1 MKNINIK
8 LVETGMIPVFYH
20 ADINVCKEVLKS
32 CYKGGVRAFEFTN
45 RGENALEVFKE
56 LKRYSAADFPD
67 LLLGVGS
74 ILNLVHVDEFIAAG
88 ADFIVSPFLNES
100 ILRRCKDKNI
110 YAIPGCMTLTEIVQA
125 QEWGAD
131 IVKLFPGSV
140 LGPEFVSA
148 VRGPMPKL
156 RLMPTGGVEPTE
168 RSLRAWFASG
178 VVCVGMG
185 SQLLSKEII
194 EKGNY
199 SALTEQVKVVL
210 SIIKSIQK

>member
-20 ADINVCKEVLKS
+20 ADISVCKEVLKA
-32 CYKGGVRAFEFTN
+32 CYNGGVRAFEFTN
-45 RGENALEVFKE
+45 RGNNALQVFKE
-56 LKRYSAADFPD
+56 LKIYSEANFPD
-67 LLLGVGS
+67 LILGAGS
-74 ILNLVHVDEFIAAG
+74 ILNLIHVNEFVAAG

-100 ILRRCKDKNI
+100 ILSACKEKNI

-199 SALTEQVKVVL
+199 AALTEQVKVVL